1 MDISAGGSFGRMLGA
16 RNILPRSEM
25 WQMGFENMMQSES
38 HKERVSIYVTRQLGQ
53 KELTAGSWHR
63 HTQVV
68 PEALRKGF
76 GSMNVVD
83 FGESLKCPAFCW
95 S

>member
-1 MDISAGGSFGRMLGA
+1 MDISAGGSFGRMLRV

-53 KELTAGSWHR
+53 EELTADTWYHR
-63 HTQVV
+63 TQVV
-68 PEALRKGF
+68 PEALRKGS

-83 FGESLKCPAFCW
+83 FVEPMKCPAIC
-95 S
+95 

>member
-1 MDISAGGSFGRMLGA
+1 MDISAGGSFGRMLRV

-53 KELTAGSWHR
+53 EELTADSWYR

-68 PEALRKGF
+68 PEALRKGS

-83 FGESLKCPAFCW
+83 FVESLRCPAFCW

>member
-16 RNILPRSEM
+16 RNIFASL
-25 WQMGFENMMQSES
+25 GNVADGIENMMQSES
-38 HKERVSIYVTRQLGQ
+38 HKERVSIFVTCQLGR
-53 KELTAGSWHR
+53 KELTAGSWCR

-68 PEALRKGF
+68 PEALRKGS
-76 GSMNVVD
+76 GSVNVVD
-83 FGESLKCPAFCW
+83 FVESMKCPAFCR

>member
-25 WQMGFENMMQSES
+25 WQMGFENSISES
-38 HKERVSIYVTRQLGQ
+38 HKERLSMYVTRQLGQ
-53 KELTAGSWHR
+53 EELTAHTWFR
-63 HTQVV
+63 LTQVI
-68 PEALRKGF
+68 PEALRKGS

-83 FGESLKCPAFCW
+83 FVGPMKCPAIC
-95 S
+95 

>member
-38 HKERVSIYVTRQLGQ
+38 HKERLSIYVTRHNDCETNLVRILLFFSDLG
-53 KELTAGSWHR
+53 S
-63 HTQVV
+63 
-68 PEALRKGF
+68 
-76 GSMNVVD
+76 
-83 FGESLKCPAFCW
+83 
-95 S
+95 

>member
-38 HKERVSIYVTRQLGQ
+38 HKERFSIFVTRQLGQ
-53 KELTAGSWHR
+53 EELTADTWYHR
-63 HTQVV
+63 TRVV
-68 PEALRKGF
+68 PEALRKSS
-76 GSMNVVD
+76 GSLNVVV
-83 FGESLKCPAFCW
+83 FVELMKCPAIC
-95 S
+95 

>member
-1 MDISAGGSFGRMLGA
+1 MLRV

-53 KELTAGSWHR
+53 KELTAGLWHR

>member
-16 RNILPRSEM
+16 RKYLPRSEM

-38 HKERVSIYVTRQLGQ
+38 HKERLSIYVTRQLGQ
-53 KELTAGSWHR
+53 EELTADTWYHR
-63 HTQVV
+63 TQVV
-68 PEALRKGF
+68 PEALRKGS

-83 FGESLKCPAFCW
+83 FVEPMKCPAIC
-95 S
+95 